1 MKYKVFIDGAEGTTG
16 LKIHQYFEK
25 RDDIELLH
33 IDAQKRKDFEERLA
47 LIKRADVSFLCLPD
61 AAAREIAAAAPAG
74 CRILDT
80 STAHRTDSGWV
91 YGMPELCKEQRDKIR
106 NSNRVA
112 VPGCHA
118 TGVILLITPLIK
130 AGILPPD
137 YPFSAYSLTGY
148 SGGGKKMI
156 AEYEGARQVAS
167 RHEGATQ
174 SGQDQSGAHYADIRQ
189 QGLSHKS
196 VTQSGSCQ
204 ASTFKSDVCHEGARE
219 SEPPHAGAH
228 RNPKQYGIT
237 QAHKHLPEIVAA
249 AGLSSP
255 PAFMPVVADYYSGM
269 EVTVPVRGTG
279 AGSRKRAAEA
289 LRAYYAGQ
297 PLVKFVDSMDE
308 NGFIDAGRLA
318 GKNTLE
324 ITVTGNDENMLLI
337 ATYDNLGKG
346 ASGAA
351 IQNMNIMLGIDETK
365 GLI

>member
-33 IDAQKRKDFEERLA
+33 IDAQKRKDLGERLA
-47 LIKRADVSFLCLPD
+47 LARKADVSFLCLPD
-61 AAAREIAAAAPAG
+61 EAAREIAAAAPAD

-91 YGMPELCKEQRDKIR
+91 YGMPELCEGQRDRIR

-118 TGVILLITPLIK
+118 TGVILLITPLLK

-156 AEYEGARQVAS
+156 AEYEGVR
-167 RHEGATQ
+167 
-174 SGQDQSGAHYADIRQ
+174 Y
-189 QGLSHKS
+189 
-196 VTQSGSCQ
+196 
-204 ASTFKSDVCHEGARE
+204 
-219 SEPPHAGAH
+219 
-228 RNPKQYGIT
+228 NPKQYGIA

-249 AGLSSP
+249 AGLAST

-269 EVTVPVRGTG
+269 EVTVPVKGTSE
-279 AGSRKRAAEA
+279 GSRKQAEQA

-324 ITVTGNDENMLLI
+324 ITVAGNDENMLLI